1 MKRLDIHEWDDIFY
15 NMTAKEGLSK
25 WDYIKVVWVDNSNQ
39 WCICYRDEI
48 LENGFKTEMQALDR
62 CEYLET
68 IL

>member
-1 MKRLDIHEWDDIFY
+1 
-15 NMTAKEGLSK
+15 MTAREGLSK